1 MHEKEN
7 ERVRSR
13 KEKIKG
19 EPAER
24 ERKGGQEE
32 GRQEG
37 GKGKDKEGRKIGS
50 KDDGTEVR
58 NNE

>member
-1 MHEKEN
+1 MKKRMRELAQEGKN
-7 ERVRSR
+7 KRGASR
-13 KEKIKG
+13 K
-19 EPAER
+19 R
-24 ERKGGQEE
+24 VKGGQEE

-50 KDDGTEVR
+50 KDVGTEVR